1 MGRRISASST
11 HSCQSG
17 ADSIPEPAM
26 GEGSSGKQLKTLVL
40 EPFGHLGSLCL
51 LGAVPQEPLRSWEC
65 GEAASGQYLGGWGEG
80 RCSQPPLHTLLILLG
95 RNPKKKADGD
105 LGTEEKNPKCSH
117 SYTESLWQ
125 REHLAALNIGVSPFY
140 STQAF

>member
-1 MGRRISASST
+1 MAKSL
-11 HSCQSG
+11 Q
-17 ADSIPEPAM
+17 
-26 GEGSSGKQLKTLVL
+26 EGY
-40 EPFGHLGSLCL
+40 P
-51 LGAVPQEPLRSWEC
+51 
-65 GEAASGQYLGGWGEG
+65 
-80 RCSQPPLHTLLILLG
+80 QPPLHALLIFLE

-117 SYTESLWQ
+117 GYTESLWQ